1 MFQLPT
7 WLVLFQDIE
16 TLLGDLQSVKA
27 KLMLQLKL
35 ALFEAK
41 MYKLNDNNLCILASA
56 SSISW
61 KT

>member
-41 MYKLNDNNLCILASA
+41 MYKLNDNNLYILASA